1 MIRTGFDTRG
11 RLINTTRKKIGAGIR
26 ISKRGRTIE
35 GDDRSALSKHSYTNL
50 NVMRQ
55 T

>member
-1 MIRTGFDTRG
+1 MIRTGFDARG
-11 RLINTTRKKIGAGIR
+11 RLINTMREKIGAG

-35 GDDRSALSKHSYTNL
+35 GDDRSSLSKHSYTNL
-50 NVMRQ
+50 DVVRQ